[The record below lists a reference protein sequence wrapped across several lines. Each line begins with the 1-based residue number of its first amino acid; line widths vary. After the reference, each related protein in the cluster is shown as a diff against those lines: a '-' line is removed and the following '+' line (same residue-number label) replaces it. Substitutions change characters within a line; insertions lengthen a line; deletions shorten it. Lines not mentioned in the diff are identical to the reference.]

1 MIADS
6 TEAIRALSGDQISRE
21 EAALLWQEIRNRKEA
36 GGKTAAEVGE
46 TLGYQIETSDLQAL
60 DNDLLTPVAGGLAAR
75 NIEKIDLGNLFP
87 DEIGGDFNYGFLENL
102 LNVKR

>member
-1 MIADS
+1 MDL
-6 TEAIRALSGDQISRE
+6 IRKDKALYE
-21 EAALLWQEIRNRKEA
+21 KYKAARKEA
-36 GGKTAAEVGE
+36 GGKTAAEVAE

-60 DNDLLTPVAGGLAAR
+60 DNDLLTSVAGGLAAR